1 MATFYLIRS
10 DLSYAPILIAMVT
23 IKIYNAGVSIQSE
36 HVAGTTAERLVVSLM
51 AKDKEKEGEKSKKK
65 LQKVCS
71 MVIMS
76 LILC

>member
-1 MATFYLIRS
+1 
-10 DLSYAPILIAMVT
+10 MVT
-23 IKIYNAGVSIQSE
+23 MKIRTRDYQSNQK

-65 LQKVCS
+65 LQKVRS
-71 MVIMS
+71 RVSKS